1 MPILTCS
8 WNIARI
14 ALECTLE
21 YYIMKYLTRAS
32 RSNAG
37 TIPEEDD
44 SIFVI
49 LELMDKGD
57 LRSLIWEP
65 KIVPSWKTRLRLLLD
80 ASEGMSYLHCVK
92 KQIHRDLK
100 TPNILL
106 AESKNECG
114 LVAKIGT

>member
-1 MPILTCS
+1 MEYHSRVGEYFIPQILRVLLTNIVEHQCS
-8 WNIARI
+8 N
-14 ALECTLE
+14 T
-21 YYIMKYLTRAS
+21 
-32 RSNAG
+32 G

-65 KIVPSWKTRLRLLLD
+65 ESVPSWKTRLRLLLD